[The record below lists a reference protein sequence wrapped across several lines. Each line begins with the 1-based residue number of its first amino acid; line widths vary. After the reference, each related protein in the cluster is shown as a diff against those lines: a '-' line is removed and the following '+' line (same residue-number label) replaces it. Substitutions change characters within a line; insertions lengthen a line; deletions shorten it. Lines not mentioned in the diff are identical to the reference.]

1 MHSFVQ
7 FQSFEIS
14 LVVYHLQKNSRNSG
28 PFVNG
33 TRFFNSFRWKI
44 SGKKG
49 IYEKV
54 VPISRWKFS
63 QWKISKW
70 NTNFPNFSSVP
81 SPSRS
86 FSLPDSFRLFTSV
99 KMACAQVYECSVCH
113 FLASDLQNLLHH
125 DCGSYMNGRWN
136 L

>member
-14 LVVYHLQKNSRNSG
+14 LVVYHLQKNSGNSG

-33 TRFFNSFRWKI
+33 TRLFNSFRWKI

-70 NTNFPNFSSVP
+70 NTNFHFSHQFQALHGCFRCQTPSVFLRQ
-81 SPSRS
+81 SKWRA
-86 FSLPDSFRLFTSV
+86 LRCTSV
-99 KMACAQVYECSVCH
+99 QCAI
-113 FLASDLQNLLHH
+113 F
-125 DCGSYMNGRWN
+125 
-136 L
+136 

>member
-70 NTNFPNFSSVP
+70 NTNIHFSHQFQALQVVFAARP
-81 SPSRS
+81 
-86 FSLPDSFRLFTSV
+86 LPF
-99 KMACAQVYECSVCH
+99 
-113 FLASDLQNLLHH
+113 FLRQSK
-125 DCGSYMNGRWN
+125 
-136 L
+136 